1 MPANYRFATNVVS
14 RPQTKPVDRIVC
26 RKPNEAE
33 TSPLVRRAI
42 CWPIELINLFNVQ
55 KKNAV
60 VIATTKR
67 SKLPASRNVDTL
79 KFWLWIRII
88 LACGV
93 LHQVPTNLSAV
104 LNLSLIHI

>member
-1 MPANYRFATNVVS
+1 MPANYRFATDVVS

-55 KKNAV
+55 KNAV
-60 VIATTKR
+60 VIATTQAIKIAR
-67 SKLPASRNVDTL
+67 QQK
-79 KFWLWIRII
+79 
-88 LACGV
+88 C
-93 LHQVPTNLSAV
+93 
-104 LNLSLIHI
+104 